1 MNMSDDIANL
11 MRRFGA
17 SADVYLEVENIPD
30 YKEPPHVVVSPRIV
44 VAEAEKITPAPVAVA
59 VASAL
64 HAPAEHVE
72 PVVSEAEAFKTISE
86 THEIAASV
94 PIVRSS
100 LGAMLN
106 EIARERQILQVPQEA
121 SLPSFV
127 PAVLPPSTPAHVIA
141 VVSMKGGVGKS
152 TISAALTGALNIG
165 GRTIAIDLDPQNVLQ
180 FHAGVSPEVA
190 GMQNAGLAGED
201 WDALLI
207 DGVGGT
213 HVLPYG
219 VMSKSERRT
228 LTQCMEDDNN
238 WLTGKLA
245 SMQLTANDVVILDTP
260 PGHTPYLEQ
269 VLEVADQVV
278 VVMTPDAGS
287 FMVLD
292 QTERLF
298 EANEEHPARA
308 VCSYVINQFDASR
321 TFSKDMLEIM
331 KRRLGKQ
338 LIGIV
343 PLDYVISEGLAFGT
357 TPLLEDNA
365 LPARHEILT
374 ISETLK
380 SHIQSTA
387 TAASAP

>member
-30 YKEPPHVVVSPRIV
+30 YKEPPHVIVSPRIV
-44 VAEAEKITPAPVAVA
+44 VTEEEKITPAPMAVA
-59 VASAL
+59 VANAL
-64 HAPAEHVE
+64 HSPTEQAE
-72 PVVSEAEAFKTISE
+72 PVISDAEAFKTINE

-94 PIVRSS
+94 PVIRSS

-106 EIARERQILQVPQEA
+106 EIARERQVLQVRVEPT
-121 SLPSFV
+121 LPSLV
-127 PAVLPPSTPAHVIA
+127 PDVPPPTTPAHVIA

-152 TISAALTGALNIG
+152 TISAALASVLHLG

-180 FHAGVSPEVA
+180 YHAGISPEVA
-190 GMQNAGLAGED
+190 GIQNAGLGGDD
-201 WDALLI
+201 WNALLI
-207 DGVGGT
+207 EGVGGT
-213 HVLPYG
+213 NILPYG
-219 VMSKSERRT
+219 VLSKSERRT
-228 LTQCMEDDNN
+228 LTHRMEDDGY
-238 WLTGKLA
+238 WLAGKLA

-278 VVMTPDAGS
+278 VVVTPDAGS

-298 EANEEHPARA
+298 EANAEHPTRA
-308 VCSYVINQFDASR
+308 VCGYVVNQFDASR
-321 TFSKDMLEIM
+321 TFSQDMLEVM

-338 LIGIV
+338 LIGVV

-365 LPARHEILT
+365 LPARQEILT
-374 ISETLK
+374 ISEILK
-380 SHIQSTA
+380 SHIQSA
-387 TAASAP
+387 TAASAS